1 MVLSNSNKTI
11 TIGAENG
18 LKGDFLRVVTRAS
31 PPSAVNDTGYID
43 EGSTLSVSNSASAVS
58 GTSTGSHSGDVEN
71 NDTDSANHTLT
82 VTSYSHSSATNT
94 SGGSASSGNG
104 NSGTAGSSS
113 VAGYYGTLDLEA
125 DGSYTYAASN
135 DISGLDS
142 GETVTDVFTYT
153 ITDGV
158 STDTATITITIIG
171 SNATPSS
178 NSRYRLYPR
187 RKNINSCRWSSLMM
201 LTDFQ

>member
-1 MVLSNSNKTI
+1 MN
-11 TIGAENG
+11 
-18 LKGDFLRVVTRAS
+18 RVVTRAS

-125 DGSYTYAASN
+125 NGSYTYAASN
-135 DISGLDS
+135 DISGLNS
-142 GETVTDVFTYT
+142 GETVTDVLPIQYQ
-153 ITDGV
+153 IV
-158 STDTATITITIIG
+158 STDTATITITIIVKRC
-171 SNATPSS
+171 
-178 NSRYRLYPR
+178 SRYRLYPR
-187 RKNINSCRWSSLMM
+187 RKNINRCRWSIC
-201 LTDFQ
+201 